1 MAWMRRG
8 KRGRVETFGRYRI
21 RRQWWRWN
29 VEVKGFSRHR
39 QELATDKPRPARW
52 VRVGRT
58 RRRLDA
64 VFLAK
69 RMDRDGSRLRDRI
82 TAT

>member
-1 MAWMRRG
+1 MAQTR
-8 KRGRVETFGRYRI
+8 KQKPKRVETYGRFRI
-21 RRQWWRWN
+21 RKKLWRWI
-29 VEVKGFSRHR
+29 VEERGFARHR

-52 VRVGRT
+52 VTRART

-69 RMDRDGSRLRDRI
+69 RMDRDVSRLRDRI
-82 TAT
+82 TAG